1 MSSSQQAGIE
11 GYISTHQLSSCSLTW
26 NAEKKTW
33 LVIVT
38 RDDHLQW
45 RRGPSLRGAL
55 VAAVE
60 GLGKGADPERSG
72 VLE

>member
-11 GYISTHQLSSCSLTW
+11 GYINTHQLSSCSLTW
-26 NAEKKTW
+26 NADKKEW

-38 RDDHLQW
+38 REGHLQW
-45 RRGPSLRGAL
+45 RRGRQLRPAL

-60 GLGKGADPERSG
+60 GLGTEPDPERSG
-72 VLE
+72 TLG